1 MHQNLNIIPVVN
13 TDRQYI
19 LVFLVLTNILLSY
32 HCLYWGL
39 LLSIWEFNMRGIRN
53 IMIILSTFQMVL
65 EDLKNGNRKEKRI
78 SLAVIDWYD
87 MYSEATF

>member
-1 MHQNLNIIPVVN
+1 M
-13 TDRQYI
+13 
-19 LVFLVLTNILLSY
+19 LLSY

-39 LLSIWEFNMRGIRN
+39 LLSIWEFKMRGIRN